1 MMLPFVA
8 GLLLAYGGMV
18 GLCLGMER
26 NFKLVWK
33 REPSPLLRHTLRMT
47 GAALLVG
54 SFASCVW
61 AWGWAMGPVGWFGS
75 ISLAALILTLLLP
88 YRGRMAVLFP
98 VAGIPLWLLLGV
110 LVD

>member
-18 GLCLGMER
+18 GLCQGMER

-33 REPSPLLRHTLRMT
+33 REPSPVLRHALRMT

-61 AWGWAMGPVGWFGS
+61 AWGGRWGQSVGSERSRWRHSCWHGCCH
-75 ISLAALILTLLLP
+75 IRRDLP
-88 YRGRMAVLFP
+88 WSFL
-98 VAGIPLWLLLGV
+98 
-110 LVD
+110 